1 MLFQSTT
8 EIYHPYPVLLTI
20 PRYSY
25 FLGSQEEKNKIQISL
40 QTLGTNHEGKPNN
53 LFCNL

>member
-40 QTLGTNHEGKPNN
+40 QHLVPTMKETEQFIL
-53 LFCNL
+53 